1 MCCFVLTF
9 VAMAV
14 SKLKI
19 GLCLSGGA
27 ARGIAHVG
35 VIQALLEA
43 GIEPAVTAGSSAGSV
58 VGVLY
63 AAGLSPSEML
73 DFIEQ
78 SNFLKLVKFGLPSG
92 GLSRLTFINE
102 RLAAVIPENDFAR
115 LKKPLFVTM
124 TNLNS
129 GQLEVRNSGQ
139 LFEVITASCCIPM
152 VFKPVEID
160 GHLYVDGGLLSNLPV
175 EPLLTEADFII
186 GVNVIPQ
193 VVLENK
199 ALNGV
204 IDIAN
209 RCFDLSILAN
219 SRPQVSLCDY
229 LVRMEG
235 IGEFGVFQFNRY
247 QEIYELGYAEAVRQ
261 MPEILATLKAQEVV
275 VASSSL

>member
-1 MCCFVLTF
+1 M
-9 VAMAV
+9 M
-14 SKLKI
+14 
-19 GLCLSGGA
+19 
-27 ARGIAHVG
+27 
-35 VIQALLEA
+35 
-43 GIEPAVTAGSSAGSV
+43 
-58 VGVLY
+58 
-63 AAGLSPSEML
+63 

-102 RLAAVIPENDFAR
+102 RLAAVIPENDFAT
-115 LKKPLFVTM
+115 LQKPLFVAM

-129 GQLEVRNSGQ
+129 GQLEVRSSGK
-139 LFEVITASCCIPM
+139 LFEVITASCCIPL
-152 VFKPVEID
+152 VFQPVEID

-175 EPLLTEADFII
+175 EPLLTEADFIL

-193 VVLENK
+193 MVLENK

-261 MPEILATLKAQEVV
+261 MPEILATLKAQEEV